1 MIGALSRK
9 VGEILGKAC
18 RMEDVTILKVA
29 TYRSVYI
36 YIYVYDVG
44 VETINKFAPIPIV
57 P

>member
-36 YIYVYDVG
+36 YICIYMYIYVC
-44 VETINKFAPIPIV
+44 INPAKE
-57 P
+57 

>member
-36 YIYVYDVG
+36 YIYVYICMYQSRQRI
-44 VETINKFAPIPIV
+44 E
-57 P
+57 